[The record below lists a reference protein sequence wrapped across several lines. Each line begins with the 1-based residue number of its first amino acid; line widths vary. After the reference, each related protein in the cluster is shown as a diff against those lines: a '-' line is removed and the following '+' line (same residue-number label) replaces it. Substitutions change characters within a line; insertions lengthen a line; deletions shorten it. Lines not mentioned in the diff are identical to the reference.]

1 MNDIKIPIAKIIQD
15 KGRRYALLR
24 RLRAYDSIG
33 EIFLVEQR
41 AYSGR
46 RVMTKMRAYSINEI
60 NDVISKIQSKYDKT
74 KRQAYMEAIGN
85 LSELV
90 LLMKRYKGLV

>member
-1 MNDIKIPIAKIIQD
+1 MNDIKIPIAKVIIANG
-15 KGRRYALLR
+15 KRHALLR
-24 RLRAYDSIG
+24 RLRAYDLNG
-33 EIFLVEQR
+33 EIFLVEQI

-74 KRQAYMEAIGN
+74 KRQTYMEAIGN